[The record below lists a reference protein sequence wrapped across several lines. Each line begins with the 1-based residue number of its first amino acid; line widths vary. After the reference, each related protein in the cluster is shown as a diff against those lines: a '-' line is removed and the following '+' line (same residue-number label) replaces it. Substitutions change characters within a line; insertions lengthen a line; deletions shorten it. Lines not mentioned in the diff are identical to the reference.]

1 VAALGLDLGR
11 VSGRQTGHIGGLM
24 GGMFKLILRSTC
36 VGIASIALAAYAS
49 AVIAIAFAVVESWRS
64 PQQPSDPEVG
74 WDLVAM
80 WHSSPAVTNL
90 VAVVAAA
97 AFAIGFLIGFRYFSN
112 EARHT

>member
-1 VAALGLDLGR
+1 
-11 VSGRQTGHIGGLM
+11 M

-36 VGIASIALAAYAS
+36 VGVASIALAAFAS
-49 AVIAIAFAVVESWRS
+49 AFIAIAFAVVESWRN

-80 WHSSPAVTNL
+80 WHSNPTVMKLT
-90 VAVVAAA
+90 AVVAVA
-97 AFAIGFLIGFRYFSN
+97 AFAIGFLIGFRYFSS